1 MSRVT
6 LVVLLT
12 LAVAAPAA
20 HAAVTPVEIPEELRR
35 DYRVTLDPETGCV
48 SSLQASWCDPMGMG
62 HPGCA
67 GHSVAQTTIPTRAYD
82 FLMAHADLFKLRE
95 GLDELDLVDAYE
107 CLGSY
112 YVNYQ
117 QRYRDVRV
125 IGGMI
130 AVRLDPRRRIEM
142 VTAQIL
148 PDLDLDV
155 SPSLTAEET
164 RRIATEAIAG
174 ANLSRTTIGE
184 LEIDRPRRWPYPELP
199 TSPRGDSLSLV
210 CRATV
215 YSTQSYYPSLV
226 RVDVRT
232 GEVLSKQVLIPS
244 DPR

>member
-1 MSRVT
+1 MSRVM
-6 LVVLLT
+6 LVFLG
-12 LAVAAPAA
+12 LALAAPAA
-20 HAAVTPVEIPEELRR
+20 HAAVTPVEISEELRR

-48 SSLQASWCDPMGMG
+48 SSIQAFWGDPMGMG
-62 HPGCA
+62 HEGCA
-67 GHSVAQTTIPTRAYD
+67 AYPIAHTTIPTRAYD

-95 GLDELDLVDAYE
+95 GLDELDMVEAYE

-112 YVNYQ
+112 YVSFQ

-125 IGGMI
+125 IGGTI
-130 AVRLDPRRRIEM
+130 RVRLDRRRRIEM

-148 PDLDLDV
+148 PDVDLDV

-174 ANLSRTTIGE
+174 ANPSRTTVGE
-184 LEIDRPRRWPYPELP
+184 LEIDRPHRWPYPELP
-199 TSPRGDSLSLV
+199 TTPKGDSLVLV

-215 YSTQSYYPSLV
+215 HGTQSRYASLV
-226 RVDVRT
+226 RVDVHT
-232 GEVLSKQVLIPS
+232 GEVLSKYLLLPS